1 MRRGSRDCKCV
12 GWGEGVQCKTQLKT
26 SCVDRAVHKP
36 RQAIPVTVDYD
47 SVGPCVYH
55 NVCVN
60 SVC

>member
-1 MRRGSRDCKCV
+1 MG
-12 GWGEGVQCKTQLKT
+12 GEGVQCNTQLKT

-47 SVGPCVYH
+47 SVGLRVYP

-60 SVC
+60 GVC